1 MMTTEAIKAAVKD
14 LVGGQLGPSFQR
26 LDVTS
31 DEEDLGES
39 DVITITITVETNS
52 PLKPGGV
59 FNLPNTLRK
68 ELLARGETRFP
79 VIYYNS
85 ASARTVVSVFH
96 RSSGYCRYTS
106 PEQWR

>member
-1 MMTTEAIKAAVKD
+1 MTDAAIKDAVKD
-14 LVGGQLGPSFQR
+14 LVGDQLGPSFLS
-26 LDVTS
+26 LDVAS
-31 DEEDLGES
+31 DEDDAFES
-39 DVITITITVETNS
+39 DFIKITITVGTNS

-85 ASARTVVSVFH
+85 ASA
-96 RSSGYCRYTS
+96 
-106 PEQWR
+106 